1 MRNYDLVTAGN
12 YSILAGQDPDLAALL
27 AQTSGMDELD
37 ALDRVASGDLTAIL
51 SGDLTPNGL
60 PGGMDKDA
68 LIRQLLARQAVLT
81 GEYKATKGREY
92 PIGFG
97 PVTVAAGGIATITV
111 QPQIVFR
118 PERLIVPS
126 DIAGQFDFL
135 QIIVGKNPQVAGNG
149 PIACRTFDEQSVGV
163 RLRMDTCQ
171 ISQQLILQVQNTGG
185 APAAFRATMIG
196 TAVE

>member
-1 MRNYDLVTAGN
+1 MANRYGLTVGQMA
-12 YSILAGQDPDLAALL
+12 ILSGRDPELAQLL

-37 ALDRVASGDLTAIL
+37 ALDAAASGDMTAIL
-51 SGDLTPNGL
+51 SGEIPS
-60 PGGMDKDA
+60 GMQDPITQA
-68 LIRQLLARQAVLT
+68 LLQRGAVLT
-81 GEYKATKGREY
+81 GQYQPNKGREY

-97 PVTVAAGGIATITV
+97 PVTCPVGTVVPITV

-126 DIAGQFDFL
+126 DIAGQFDIVD
-135 QIIVGKNPQVAGNG
+135 IIVGKNPQVAANN
-149 PIACRTFDEQSVGV
+149 PIAARTFDEQSVGV

-171 ISQQLILQVQNTGG
+171 ISQQIILRVTNVGG
-185 APAAFRATMIG
+185 APAVFRATMIG

>member
-1 MRNYDLVTAGN
+1 MRNYGLTVGQLQV
-12 YSILAGQDPDLAALL
+12 LAGQDPELASLL

-37 ALDRVASGDLTAIL
+37 ALDAAASGDLTAIL
-51 SGDLTPNGL
+51 SGDGGL
-60 PGGMDKDA
+60 PAGVNQQAM
-68 LIRQLLARQAVLT
+68 IQQLLARSAVLT
-81 GEYKATKGREY
+81 GDYRPNKGREY

-97 PVTVAAGGIATITV
+97 PVVVGAGLIGTITV

-126 DIAGQFDFL
+126 DIAGQFDL
-135 QIIVGKNPQVAGNG
+135 VDIIVGKNPQMAATG
-149 PIACRTFDEQSVGV
+149 PIAARTFDEQSVGV

-171 ISQQLILQVQNTGG
+171 ISQQIILRAQNTGG
-185 APAAFRATMIG
+185 APATFRATMIG